1 MSERNPYTVDQ
12 VRSRLRIGEMPP
24 ERYVAL
30 EAHKWM
36 FAGPLA
42 YSYEDTEVEAHV
54 RRVEELLRDG
64 DLDALRKQWLSAE
77 EYERVQ
83 AVIAEMNDP
92 DYDW

>member
-1 MSERNPYTVDQ
+1 
-12 VRSRLRIGEMPP
+12 
-24 ERYVAL
+24 
-30 EAHKWM
+30 
-36 FAGPLA
+36 
-42 YSYEDTEVEAHV
+42 V